1 MNDLRRTVLPLMLLG
16 DNQVGKT
23 SMILNII
30 GKEFNDNQLTTV
42 GKESYLYQ
50 ANIKGYD
57 LKIKIWDTAGQERF
71 KSLSVQVIKDCDAV
85 MLVYAVDD
93 KKSFLDLNNWL
104 TRISNI
110 SDLSKKPII
119 IVGNKADITDKRE
132 VKYEEGKKFAE
143 EKGHKFFE
151 TSAKTGEGIKEAFN
165 ELFDKLFY
173 IYELEITRKT
183 INIGKDKKKQ
193 KSFCLK

>member
-1 MNDLRRTVLPLMLLG
+1 MMGN
-16 DNQVGKT
+16 
-23 SMILNII
+23 
-30 GKEFNDNQLTTV
+30 EFNYSQLVTV
-42 GKESYLYQ
+42 GKQSYLYK

-57 LKIKIWDTAGQERF
+57 LIIKIWDTAGQERF

-119 IVGNKADITDKRE
+119 IVGNKADIIDKRE

-143 EKGHKFFE
+143 EKGYKFFE